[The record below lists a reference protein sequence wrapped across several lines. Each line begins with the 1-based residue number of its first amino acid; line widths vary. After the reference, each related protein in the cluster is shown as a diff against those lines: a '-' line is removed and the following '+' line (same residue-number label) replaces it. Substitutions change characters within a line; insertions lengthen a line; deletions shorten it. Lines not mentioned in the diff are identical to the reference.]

1 MVFASKNAIAH
12 RRNAAVQTSS
22 RWWIYGSMVR
32 IYSLVAA
39 ARATRCWIS
48 HGWLPQLAG
57 TLTAGFWTWTLR
69 CSPWLWFFQEFSAL
83 FFHFFSPPPWLFLS
97 LPSLSSPS
105 VVVIGLPHFHFRLIC
120 LRARAYLPFSVTPAF
135 GTPAPHALQGVPPGA
150 ESCRLDRLR

>member
-69 CSPWLWFFQEFSAL
+69 WSPWLWFSRIFGP
-83 FFHFFSPPPWLFLS
+83 FFHFFSPPPWL
-97 LPSLSSPS
+97 SLSSLSGRRNWPAPLS
-105 VVVIGLPHFHFRLIC
+105 LSSHLPP
-120 LRARAYLPFSVTPAF
+120 RARLPSFLGHPRFRNAS
-135 GTPAPHALQGVPPGA
+135 APRTSGGPTWCRILPLGPP
-150 ESCRLDRLR
+150 